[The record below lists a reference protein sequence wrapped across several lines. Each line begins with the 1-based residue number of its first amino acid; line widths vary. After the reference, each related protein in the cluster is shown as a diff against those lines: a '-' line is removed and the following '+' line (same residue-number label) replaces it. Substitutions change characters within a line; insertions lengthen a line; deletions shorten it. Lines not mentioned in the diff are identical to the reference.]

1 MTEPHVIAALRDK
14 LAAASSQENTA
25 VPCGTPWIHLLDGA
39 Y

>member
-1 MTEPHVIAALRDK
+1 LRDK

-25 VPCGTPWIHLLDGA
+25 SPNGTPWTLLLDGA